1 MQSFDVESF
10 TVKCRLF
17 ILDNLLLHLG
27 FNIKQWV
34 TNGKLNKTNM
44 NKHFREF
51 FCQTLFVQYF
61 VFPYQ
66 R

>member
-51 FCQTLFVQYF
+51 F
-61 VFPYQ
+61 
-66 R
+66 